1 MISWQMRYY
10 RMSKKA
16 LGKGIGALI
25 KELDTSEDSAGVV
38 NVPLASIKFN
48 PNQPRRDFAEEG
60 LRELAESIRQKGVI
74 QPILVQSGEGGT
86 YTVVAG
92 ERRLRAAKLAGLETI
107 PVLVKEY
114 TPEERI
120 EIALIENVQREDLSP
135 VDEALAYK
143 RLGDVADLNQEEIA
157 KRVGKNRSTVAN
169 SLRLLK
175 LPEKM
180 LKALESGRITPGHGR
195 AILAVVNPSEQSLLF
210 DRIIQQDLSVRQAEA
225 VASDLSRGK
234 RSQMKK
240 VQSREKAAASPEIR
254 DAEQKLI
261 GLLGTKVKL
270 VGTIEKGRI
279 EVSYFTQDDLE
290 RLIELMEERVADW
303 HPNL

>member
-16 LGKGIGALI
+16 LGRGIGALI
-25 KELDTSEDSAGVV
+25 KELDTSADSAGIVH
-38 NVPLASIKFN
+38 VPLDSIKLN
-48 PNQPRRDFAEEG
+48 PDQPRRDFSKEG
-60 LRELAESIRQKGVI
+60 LRELADSIREKGVI
-74 QPILVQSGEGGT
+74 QPILVRSGEGGT

-92 ERRLRAAKLAGLETI
+92 ERRLRAAKLATLDTI

-135 VDEALAYK
+135 IDEALAYK
-143 RLGDVADLNQEEIA
+143 RLADLADLNQEEIA
-157 KRVGKNRSTVAN
+157 KRVGKNRSTVTN

-180 LKALESGRITPGHGR
+180 LKALESGKITPGHGR
-195 AILAVVNPSEQSLLF
+195 AILAVVNPADQGLLF
-210 DRIIQQDLSVRQAEA
+210 DRIVKQDLSVRQAES
-225 VASDLSRGK
+225 VASDLSQGK
-234 RSQMKK
+234 RGQMKK
-240 VQSREKAAASPEIR
+240 AQSREKAAVSPEIR
-254 DAEQKLI
+254 DVEQKLI

-270 VGTIEKGRI
+270 VGTIEKGRLEI
-279 EVSYFTQDDLE
+279 SYFTQDDLE
-290 RLIELMEERVADW
+290 RLIELMDQRVAAW
-303 HPNL
+303 HPDL